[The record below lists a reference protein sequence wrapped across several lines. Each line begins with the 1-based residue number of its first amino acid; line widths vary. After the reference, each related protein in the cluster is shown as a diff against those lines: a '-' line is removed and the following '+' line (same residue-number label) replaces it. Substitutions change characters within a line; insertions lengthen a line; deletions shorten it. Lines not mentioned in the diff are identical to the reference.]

1 MRIVE
6 RVEGRFMLSQWMFM
20 VNPLCVTLKFLKSM
34 GYLPIISLWLHW
46 VAPVS
51 PCEIDSRPHRT
62 PVL

>member
-1 MRIVE
+1 
-6 RVEGRFMLSQWMFM
+6 MLSQWMFM